1 MMTILS
7 IPIIVLGFLL
17 VVATV
22 KERHD
27 KKCGDEYN
35 KTDFFINL
43 VKGFCFLIIGA
54 LAILNIISGR
64 RFLILTT
71 LFCIFNMFIDFKN
84 KNQVNR

>member
-7 IPIIVLGFLL
+7 ISMIVLGFLL

-22 KERHD
+22 KEIHD
-27 KKCGDEYN
+27 KKCGDESN

-54 LAILNIISGR
+54 LAILNIISQT

-71 LFCIFNMFIDFKN
+71 LFCIFNMFIEFKN
-84 KNQVNR
+84 KNQANR

>member
-7 IPIIVLGFLL
+7 ISMIVLGFLL

>member
-22 KERHD
+22 KEIHD
-27 KKCGDEYN
+27 KKCADEYN

-54 LAILNIISGR
+54 LAILNIISER

-71 LFCIFNMFIDFKN
+71 LFCIFNMFIDF
-84 KNQVNR
+84 

>member
-43 VKGFCFLIIGA
+43 IKGFCFLIIGE
-54 LAILNIISGR
+54 LAILNIISER

>member
-7 IPIIVLGFLL
+7 ISMIVLGFLL

-22 KERHD
+22 KESHD
-27 KKCGDEYN
+27 KKYGDGYN

-43 VKGFCFLIIGA
+43 VKGFYFLIIGA
-54 LAILNIISGR
+54 LAILNIISER

>member
-7 IPIIVLGFLL
+7 ISMIVLGFLL

-54 LAILNIISGR
+54 LAILNIISER

>member
-43 VKGFCFLIIGA
+43 IKGFCFLIIGA

>member
-7 IPIIVLGFLL
+7 ISMIVLGFLL

-43 VKGFCFLIIGA
+43 IKGFCFLIIGA
-54 LAILNIISGR
+54 LAILNIISER

>member
-43 VKGFCFLIIGA
+43 IKGFCFLIIGA
-54 LAILNIISGR
+54 LAILNIISER

>member
-7 IPIIVLGFLL
+7 ISMIVLGFLL

-22 KERHD
+22 KEIHD
-27 KKCGDEYN
+27 KKCEDEYN

-54 LAILNIISGR
+54 LAILNIISER